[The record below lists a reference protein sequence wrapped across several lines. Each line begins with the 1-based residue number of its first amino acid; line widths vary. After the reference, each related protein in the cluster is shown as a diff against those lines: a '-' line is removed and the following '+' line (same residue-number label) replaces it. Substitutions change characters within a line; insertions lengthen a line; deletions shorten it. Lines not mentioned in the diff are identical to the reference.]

1 MIARWLGAWREWAAR
16 ERMALEI
23 LGDRA
28 ERRAAP
34 PAAVRLRVVS

>member
-28 ERRAAP
+28 EGRVAP
-34 PAAVRLRVVS
+34 PVCLRVVS